1 MGDRTWVTITVAQK
15 DTATLLN
22 IFEFSMANK
31 ENLNVDEHDGMLDIT
46 LDEMN
51 YLAKDCR
58 SGIKV

>member
-22 IFEFSMANK
+22 IMGFSMGDK
-31 ENLNVDEHDGMLDIT
+31 DNLNIDEHDGLLDIT

-58 SGIKV
+58 SGIKA